1 MLVLVGQL
9 LSVKHEECA
18 TTQRRLETANERTK
32 KALSEAE
39 AATAAL
45 NAARAEHAEAMR
57 MESSRA
63 TQRHTALQA
72 ELEQATAEVTT
83 LSGQVEAARA
93 EGEASVA
100 REAAK
105 AAAANLAM
113 RAELERQSE
122 ESLREALALASA
134 RANEAKLSAVAAVES
149 KMREEMRS
157 REMER
162 SAEDARSR
170 AAAVA
175 AQQHLANQQALSSY
189 SAELTALRDSLGAKR
204 GALLGRDGVGSA
216 GGSVG
221 VSGKLAVS
229 AWEGGLRLGAGG
241 AQRGADI
248 AGVQLRTM
256 RQQFLPKAG
265 HATAEEGVAPAA
277 STGMEAG
284 AVAVKGE

>member
-1 MLVLVGQL
+1 M
-9 LSVKHEECA
+9 
-18 TTQRRLETANERTK
+18 
-32 KALSEAE
+32 
-39 AATAAL
+39 
-45 NAARAEHAEAMR
+45 
-57 MESSRA
+57 
-63 TQRHTALQA
+63 
-72 ELEQATAEVTT
+72 
-83 LSGQVEAARA
+83 
-93 EGEASVA
+93 A

-204 GALLGRDGVGSA
+204 GALLGRDGVGA
-216 GGSVG
+216 GGSAG
-221 VSGKLAVS
+221 VSGRLAVS
-229 AWEGGLRLGAGG
+229 AWEGGLRLDAGG

-265 HATAEEGVAPAA
+265 HATAEEGEAPAS
-277 STGMEAG
+277 STGMDAG